1 MAIEITPEIV
11 DTLAAAANL
20 TVPADDRELLAA
32 ILRNQLAA
40 VRLLEDLDVQ
50 NVEPIV
56 SFDPRG
62 R

>member
-20 TVPADDRELLAA
+20 TV
-32 ILRNQLAA
+32 
-40 VRLLEDLDVQ
+40 RLLEDLDVQ

-56 SFDPRG
+56 SFDPRW

>member
-1 MAIEITPEIV
+1 M
-11 DTLAAAANL
+11 
-20 TVPADDRELLAA
+20 PADDRELLAA

-56 SFDPRG
+56 SFDPRWQ
-62 R
+62 